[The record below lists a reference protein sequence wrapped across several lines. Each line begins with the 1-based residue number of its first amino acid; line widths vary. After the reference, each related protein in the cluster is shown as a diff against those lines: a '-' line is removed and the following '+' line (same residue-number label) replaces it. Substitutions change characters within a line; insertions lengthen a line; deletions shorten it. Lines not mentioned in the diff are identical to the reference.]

1 MPWQTVND
9 YGEGGWK
16 STPDARGLSRHYCE
30 ELERGAILSFPV
42 PPFRLPAED
51 VKFLLGLKPADSRLH
66 KNISYRPESDVLRG
80 FAEDGNESRVH
91 DIMRRYAAEVKR
103 FVEQFLQPYSGRL
116 QMDYASFRPLE
127 EEGRDLSLHK
137 RNDLLHVD
145 AFPTRPTG
153 GARIL
158 RIFTN
163 INPVAPRVWNTT
175 DSFDKLA
182 RQFAMDAGLGK
193 IASGPAGFARFV
205 KRLGNAF
212 GARNSRRSAYDRFM
226 LRFHNYLKENHEFQT
241 GCEKVRIEF
250 APGATWIAFTDA
262 VAHAVLS
269 GQFALEQTYIIPRE
283 ALVMPEKAPVSVLE
297 KICGANLAN

>member
-1 MPWQTVND
+1 MPVVCVYNN
-9 YGEGGWK
+9 GGAGPGATAWRQDPRWAAEQLEQGNILVLDEYPFEIPA
-16 STPDARGLSRHYCE
+16 PDLQY
-30 ELERGAILSFPV
+30 
-42 PPFRLPAED
+42 
-51 VKFLLGLKPADSRLH
+51 LLAQRQDDSRLH
-66 KNISYRPESDVLRG
+66 KNISYRPIEDVLRG
-80 FAEDGNESRVH
+80 TSRGAQTEEIKR
-91 DIMRRYAAEVKR
+91 IMREYSRRVTGFLTGLLSPYAGKWSLD
-103 FVEQFLQPYSGRL
+103 F
-116 QMDYASFRPLE
+116 ASFRPIE
-127 EEGRDLSLHK
+127 EAGRNLPLRK

-145 AFPTRPTG
+145 AFPTRPTR

-182 RQFAMDAGLGK
+182 RQFAMDAGLGR

-297 KICGANLAN
+297 KICGANLAH